1 MNHRLSLPPASMNP
15 LFLQHLSDLLPLHAE
30 EGSIRQEISRE
41 ELCKKLEHQVG
52 LSDLEAKTALGVIEL
67 LLDSSALLDPR
78 SLAAGNW
85 AFVSFP
91 AYLMARSLTETL
103 ANPDLHF
110 FNDNYWEQGSHR
122 PDDDVE
128 EQRKILRYLELR
140 RDRSVSGNKAKPIR
154 YVYVAWGL
162 IKLEGKFL
170 MHHREDQDRP
180 EARNYV
186 FPGGRLSATELPP
199 SRRGPEAL
207 SELFQA
213 ASPLAMEHLPR
224 TLERELN
231 EELKLVAGDDY
242 SHEPFLTLPPFR
254 QVEGARNNHAL
265 TEYGI
270 KVFHIC
276 LTSKGEAALY
286 DRVCN
291 EPGRFSWFSAEDLAR
306 QTLPDG
312 RSAYVDAL
320 KSALGDELQRT
331 LEKTPDSSSFTP
343 RFSGEN
349 QLLTIPS
356 SPDRP
361 FLFGKTGKEASIQ
374 LAMTNDQWGLLFTL
388 AWYRKGL
395 ELKSDSN
402 EASLLPSGWVK
413 LNDSGQMAEAKRFAS
428 VLADAGLPLIE
439 ITGDI
444 YLRIAV
450 GKNNLFFD
458 DDLYSYS
465 LDREGDSDGI
475 LNVSNHVLDTRWG
488 TIPSSKVAVPVTK
501 NICRVIVA
509 IQQGHDPVAQP
520 NIRGEDL
527 QRDLREKIDT
537 RTRTIGLRKFIRIE
551 SGQHTIAPASAQ
563 LSLDR

>member
-1 MNHRLSLPPASMNP
+1 MKHLS
-15 LFLQHLSDLLPLHAE
+15 LQHLPELLPLHAE
-30 EGSIRQEISRE
+30 EGPIRQEISRE
-41 ELCKKLEHQVG
+41 TLGHQFELQTG
-52 LSDLEAKTALGVIEL
+52 LSSLETQTTLGVIES
-67 LLDSSALLDPR
+67 LLDSAALLDPR

-85 AFVSFP
+85 AFISFP

-103 ANPDLHF
+103 ANSSQRF
-110 FNDNYWEQGSHR
+110 FDDNYWEQGSHR
-122 PDDDVE
+122 PEDEVE
-128 EQRKILRYLELR
+128 GQRTILRYLELQR
-140 RDRSVSGNKAKPIR
+140 ARSANGREANPIR
-154 YVYVAWGL
+154 YVHVAWGL

-170 MHHREDQDRP
+170 MHHREDQARS

-186 FPGGRLSATELPP
+186 FPGGRLNASDLPAGK
-199 SRRGPEAL
+199 RGPEAL
-207 SELFQA
+207 TELFQT
-213 ASPLAMEHLPR
+213 ASPLGMEFLPR
-224 TLERELN
+224 TLERELS
-231 EELKLVAGDDY
+231 EELKLVVGEDY
-242 SHEPFLTLPPFR
+242 SHELFLILPPYR

-270 KVFHIC
+270 KMFQIC

-291 EPGRFSWFSAEDLAR
+291 EPARFSWFSAEDLAR

-312 RSAYVDAL
+312 RSAYIDAL
-320 KSALGDELQRT
+320 KSALGNDVQSS
-331 LEKTPDSSSFTP
+331 LENVPDSSSFQP

-361 FLFGKTGKEASIQ
+361 FLFGKTGKETTIQ
-374 LAMTNDQWGLLFTL
+374 IAMTNEQWDLLFTL

-395 ELKSDSN
+395 ELKPGSN

-413 LNDSGQMAEAKRFAS
+413 LNDSGQMEKAKQFAA

-439 ITGDI
+439 ITGDV

-450 GKNNLFFD
+450 EKSNLFFD

-465 LDREGDSDGI
+465 LDREGDKDGI
-475 LNVSNHVLDTRWG
+475 LEVSTHAINTRWG
-488 TIPSSKVAVPVTK
+488 TIHSSKVAVPVTK
-501 NICRVIVA
+501 NICRVITA
-509 IQQGHDPVAQP
+509 IQQGLDPDSQP

-537 RTRTIGLRKFIRIE
+537 RTRKIGLRKFIRIE
-551 SGQHTIAPASAQ
+551 SGQYIIAPVSAP
-563 LSLDR
+563 

>member
-1 MNHRLSLPPASMNP
+1 VVA
-15 LFLQHLSDLLPLHAE
+15 QTT
-30 EGSIRQEISRE
+30 
-41 ELCKKLEHQVG
+41 LE
-52 LSDLEAKTALGVIEL
+52 VIEL

-78 SLAAGNW
+78 CLAAGNW

-103 ANPDLHF
+103 ANPDQRF
-110 FNDNYWEQGSHR
+110 FSDDYWEQGSHR
-122 PDDDVE
+122 PEEYVE
-128 EQRKILRYLELR
+128 EQRTILRYLELQR
-140 RDRSVSGNKAKPIR
+140 ARSANGGEAKPIR
-154 YVYVAWGL
+154 YVYVGWGL

-170 MHHREDQDRP
+170 MHHREDRARP

-186 FPGGRLSATELPP
+186 FPGGRLNASDLPVGK
-199 SRRGPEAL
+199 RGPEAL
-207 SELFQA
+207 PELFQSV
-213 ASPLAMEHLPR
+213 SPLAMEFLPK

-231 EELKLVAGDDY
+231 EELKLIVGEDY
-242 SHEPFLTLPPFR
+242 SHELFLTLAPFR

-270 KVFHIC
+270 NLFQIR

-312 RSAYVDAL
+312 RSAYIDAL
-320 KSALGDELQRT
+320 KSTLGNDVQSS
-331 LEKTPDSSSFTP
+331 LENVPDSSSFQP

-361 FLFGKTGKEASIQ
+361 FLFGKTGKETSIQ
-374 LAMTNDQWGLLFTL
+374 IAMTNDQWDLLFTL

-395 ELKSDSN
+395 ELKPDSN

-413 LNDSGQMAEAKRFAS
+413 LNDSGQMTQAKQFATD
-428 VLADAGLPLIE
+428 LADAGLPLIE
-439 ITGDI
+439 ITGDV

-450 GKNNLFFD
+450 EKSNLFFD

-465 LDREGDSDGI
+465 LDREGDKDGI
-475 LNVSNHVLDTRWG
+475 LEVSTHAINTRWG
-488 TIPSSKVAVPVTK
+488 TIHSSKVAVPVTK
-501 NICRVIVA
+501 NICRVITA
-509 IQQGHDPVAQP
+509 IQQGLDPDSQP

-537 RTRTIGLRKFIRIE
+537 RTRKIGLRKFIRIE
-551 SGQHTIAPASAQ
+551 SGQYIIAPISAP
-563 LSLDR
+563 